1 MKKRYILIGLFLLFI
16 FIIALV
22 GTLIVSGN
30 KKVHEQ
36 KNILE
41 IQSNY
46 ETYFTSY
53 GYTIDNPNIIVNP
66 YGNSPLTAIV
76 MFDTSNYSKVD
87 ITIKG
92 KNNNDIKYTFDNN
105 KHHLIPIYGLY
116 ANYNNTIVLNSED
129 KEKVI
134 NIKTDELPDDFKY
147 IESSY
152 ADYKFLNGN
161 YPYAIDNYGDVRWYL
176 NKHYY
181 GNISVLDNSRIIV
194 GSDKYTED
202 GKTISFYQMNLL
214 GKIYSEY
221 LMSKDYYG
229 VNYVDNNNVYV
240 LSDKLYS
247 IDLQTG
253 KEKSSFFKND
263 NFDYINIVNDEIVV
277 GNNEKCFI
285 YKEKKLKD
293 YQCNKNNNVYSLYNN
308 TTNYV
313 INGAKKYG
321 VLDKTIPSDKRISLF
336 KYSDKNFDN
345 IIFSVDTDRIII
357 KNDSGKKI
365 YVILDKLFA
374 KKVYEVDNIKY
385 INKKGLKG
393 KYTVYIKKD
402 KKIYKTNYYIEV

>member
-36 KNILE
+36 KNIFE

-92 KNNNDIKYTFDNN
+92 KNDTDIKYTFDNN

-181 GNISVLDNSRIIV
+181 GNISVLDNSKIVV

-214 GKIYSEY
+214 GKIYS
-221 LMSKDYYG
+221 
-229 VNYVDNNNVYV
+229 V
-240 LSDKLYS
+240 
-247 IDLQTG
+247 
-253 KEKSSFFKND
+253 
-263 NFDYINIVNDEIVV
+263 
-277 GNNEKCFI
+277 
-285 YKEKKLKD
+285 
-293 YQCNKNNNVYSLYNN
+293 
-308 TTNYV
+308 
-313 INGAKKYG
+313 
-321 VLDKTIPSDKRISLF
+321 
-336 KYSDKNFDN
+336 
-345 IIFSVDTDRIII
+345 
-357 KNDSGKKI
+357 
-365 YVILDKLFA
+365 
-374 KKVYEVDNIKY
+374 
-385 INKKGLKG
+385 
-393 KYTVYIKKD
+393 
-402 KKIYKTNYYIEV
+402 